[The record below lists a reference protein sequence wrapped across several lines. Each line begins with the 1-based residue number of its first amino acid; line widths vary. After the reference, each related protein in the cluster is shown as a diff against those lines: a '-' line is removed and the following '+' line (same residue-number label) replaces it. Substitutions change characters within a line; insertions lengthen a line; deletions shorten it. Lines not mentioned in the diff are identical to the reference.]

1 MKIIYLKDV
10 PGGGKKGQIAEVSD
24 GYAKNFLI
32 AKGLAQPATPEV
44 QAKVAKEEREAQA
57 KKQREA
63 DKLQEIKKA
72 LEQKQFSLTVK
83 VGPQGQVFGG
93 VHEKDVAD
101 AINAKL
107 DTQLTKQQVQMPAAI
122 RSLGVH
128 EVIIKLG
135 TVQAKVRLDVQGG
148 EK

>member
-57 KKQREA
+57 KK
-63 DKLQEIKKA
+63 
-72 LEQKQFSLTVK
+72 
-83 VGPQGQVFGG
+83 
-93 VHEKDVAD
+93 
-101 AINAKL
+101 
-107 DTQLTKQQVQMPAAI
+107 
-122 RSLGVH
+122 
-128 EVIIKLG
+128 
-135 TVQAKVRLDVQGG
+135 
-148 EK
+148 